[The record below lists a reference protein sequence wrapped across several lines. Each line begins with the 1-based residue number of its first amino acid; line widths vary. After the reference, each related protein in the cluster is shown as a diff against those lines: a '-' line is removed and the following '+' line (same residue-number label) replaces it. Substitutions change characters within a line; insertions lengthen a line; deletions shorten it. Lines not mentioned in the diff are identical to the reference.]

1 MLMNLAVL
9 GAYGFPR
16 VVLNPRFHQ
25 VQVMAGYAA
34 PCPPVESVNL
44 QVAAPSIA

>member
-16 VVLNPRFHQ
+16 VVLNARFHQ